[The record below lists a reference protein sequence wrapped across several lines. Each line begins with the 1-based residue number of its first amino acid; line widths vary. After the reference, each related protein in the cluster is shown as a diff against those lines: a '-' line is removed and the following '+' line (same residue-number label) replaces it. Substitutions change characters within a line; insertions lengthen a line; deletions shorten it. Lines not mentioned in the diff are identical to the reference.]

1 MKITLTTLEK
11 GIAGLI
17 VITPNLEN
25 MFHAIYKGNVPD
37 QWLKS
42 IMSSILIL

>member
-11 GIAGLI
+11 GITGQV

-25 MFHAIYKGNVPD
+25 MFQAIYKGNVPD

-42 IMSSILIL
+42 ITTLMLLL